1 MIVGKTSEAA
11 VIALPLPKP
20 FVYILPTLLL
30 PSFFFFFF
38 TKLGS
43 QFCNL
48 PASHLHQSLV
58 SPVCQGGS
66 PYWDARVSQL
76 SEY

>member
-30 PSFFFFFF
+30 PSFFFF

>member
-11 VIALPLPKP
+11 ETLSLHNCTPSPKP
-20 FVYILPTLLL
+20 LVYILPNFLF

-38 TKLGS
+38 FKLGS

-58 SPVCQGGS
+58 SPVCQGGR
-66 PYWDARVSQL
+66 PNWDARVS
-76 SEY
+76 